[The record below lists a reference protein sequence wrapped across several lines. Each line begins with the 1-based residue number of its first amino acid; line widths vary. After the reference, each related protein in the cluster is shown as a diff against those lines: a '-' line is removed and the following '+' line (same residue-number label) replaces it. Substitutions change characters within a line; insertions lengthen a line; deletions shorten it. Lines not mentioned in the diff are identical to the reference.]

1 MRFTQSMGIVNT
13 LVISI
18 SERKREIGVI
28 RAIGGL
34 RGQVGK
40 MIVLEAV
47 MLTIAGLIMGLLKG
61 LCDTYFL
68 VRIAAAIL
76 IGDSFSYSFPG
87 SLVLLTVPV
96 VMAVSLISAWWPA
109 RQASRLPVVEAI
121 GYE

>member
-1 MRFTQSMGIVNT
+1 MVGAVGIVNP

-47 MLTIAGLIMGLLKG
+47 ALTIAGLTMGLLKG
-61 LCDTYFL
+61 LCDTYFM
-68 VRIAAAIL
+68 VRIAAAAL
-76 IGDSFSYSFPG
+76 VGDSFSYSLPG
-87 SLVLLTVPV
+87 SLVLLTVPI